1 MQTTK
6 NHRFQGF
13 TLIEMLTVVSII
25 GILAA
30 LLMPTLS
37 SAREKGKRVGC
48 ASNLH
53 QIGLAL
59 FLFAADN
66 QNHFPSDFNNP
77 YPYETSGTTPGGQT
91 VWYSALTNGYIST
104 KNFLCPDDVSSR
116 PINPV
121 SNQPYAP
128 RSYGIVVADSTPGNQ
143 TTPGD
148 QWIAGSRLTCP
159 YLTNTSVAI
168 VGDYYTDNY
177 KGTSVLPVLGD
188 DANPTWVYIT
198 GLNGTG
204 PIGNNPPLSRHQR
217 GTAWTYQGNFLF
229 MDGHVEWVENPTT
242 VPKCTDMFPS
252 IKDVRTANPSLPTTG
267 PICP

>member
-1 MQTTK
+1 MQTTR

-59 FLFAADN
+59 FMFAADN

-77 YPYETSGTTPGGQT
+77 YPYEPSGTTLGGQT
-91 VWYSALTNGYIST
+91 LWYSALTNGYIST

-116 PINPV
+116 GAA
-121 SNQPYAP
+121 AP
-128 RSYGIVVADSTPGNQ
+128 RSYAIVVADSTPGSQ
-143 TTPGD
+143 TSPGD

-168 VGDYYTDNY
+168 IGEYYTDNWAG
-177 KGTSVLPVLGD
+177 KSVLPVLGD
-188 DANPTWVYIT
+188 DAAPQLVYIT
-198 GLNGTG
+198 GLNSSGLPLTG
-204 PIGNNPPLSRHQR
+204 PGGSAPPLSRHQR

-229 MDGHVEWVENPTT
+229 MDGHVEWVENPTL

-252 IKDVRTANPSLPTTG
+252 IKDLRTANPSLPTTS
-267 PICP
+267 PVCP